1 MADATDPPPADDEV
15 PTSLSGTPSPDEA
28 ASDGSP
34 STDITAPA
42 GSWEFLPAPDPMA
55 DVPGVTSWGQAAV
68 PGDGPPA
75 WPPAPPAEASA
86 PPSEMPRTEEMPPEP
101 AWPAIEAPPPVPR
114 EPVATLRLVG
124 GAGRVELRTDPS
136 VEELY
141 RASYEPSQ
149 PDVVVEPGRVT
160 VRYALHRLFGRVR
173 SSEESHSRFALSTG
187 LPWDIGI
194 PDGTTGL
201 DADLSSGRI
210 VALRVGHGAGLV
222 RLRLG
227 RPQGTV
233 PVVIGGGARQ
243 VIVFRPADVMV
254 RVATQGDVGRVIVDA
269 GRPLGPLSGSTTV
282 EPPGYALAEDR
293 YDITVAG
300 GCEAVHVSTEP

>member
-1 MADATDPPPADDEV
+1 MADATDPPQADGDAPAASSGTQPADTGD
-15 PTSLSGTPSPDEA
+15 
-28 ASDGSP
+28 
-34 STDITAPA
+34 A
-42 GSWEFLPAPDPMA
+42 GSWEFLPAPDPLA
-55 DVPGVTSWGQAAV
+55 DVPGAGTWGQA
-68 PGDGPPA
+68 PSDGPAA
-75 WPPAPPAEASA
+75 WPPAPPPEASA
-86 PPSEMPRTEEMPPEP
+86 PPTDLLPIEEMPPEP
-101 AWPAIEAPPPVPR
+101 AWPAIEAPPV

-141 RASYEPSQ
+141 RASYEPGQ
-149 PDVVVEPGRVT
+149 PDVVMEPDRVT

-173 SSEESHSRFALSTG
+173 ASEESRSRFALSTR
-187 LPWDIGI
+187 LPWDIGV
-194 PDGTTGL
+194 PDGATGL
-201 DADLSSGRI
+201 DADLASGRI
-210 VALRVGHGAGLV
+210 VALRVGHGGGLV

-243 VIVFRPADVMV
+243 VIVFRPAGVMV
-254 RVATQGDVGRVIVDA
+254 RVATQGDVGRVIVDT

-282 EPPGYALAEDR
+282 EPPGYAAAEDR

-300 GCEAVHVSTEP
+300 GCEAVHVSTVPDGSEGS